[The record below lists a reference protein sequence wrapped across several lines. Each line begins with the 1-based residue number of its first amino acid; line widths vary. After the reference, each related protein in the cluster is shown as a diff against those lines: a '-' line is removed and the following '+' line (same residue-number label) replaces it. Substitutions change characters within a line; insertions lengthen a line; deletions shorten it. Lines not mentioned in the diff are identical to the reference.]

1 MSVENEARPITVRDA
16 QPDDLADVALMM
28 REYSEWLGIDLTFQG
43 FDREAAHL
51 PGDYAPPRGALLVA
65 WRGDRRVGMAALR
78 RLDGSRGEMK
88 RLFVRPSARGAGVG
102 RLLAEGV
109 IRAVR
114 RCGYRRL
121 VLDTLPVMHAA
132 HALYERMGFAPIAP
146 YYESPIAG
154 TRYLGL
160 DVTQE

>member
-1 MSVENEARPITVRDA
+1 
-16 QPDDLADVALMM
+16 
-28 REYSEWLGIDLTFQG
+28 
-43 FDREAAHL
+43 
-51 PGDYAPPRGALLVA
+51 
-65 WRGDRRVGMAALR
+65 
-78 RLDGSRGEMK
+78 MK

-102 RLLAEGV
+102 RLLAGGV
-109 IRAVR
+109 IRAAR

-132 HALYERMGFAPIAP
+132 HALYERMGFVPIAP